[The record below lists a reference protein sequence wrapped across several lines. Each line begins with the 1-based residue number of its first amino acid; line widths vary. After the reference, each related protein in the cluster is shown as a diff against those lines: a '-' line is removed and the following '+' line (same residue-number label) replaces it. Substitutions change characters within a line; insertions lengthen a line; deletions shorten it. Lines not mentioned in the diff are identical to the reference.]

1 MSTIYD
7 HVYMD
12 VTVGKPHAQR
22 ILNAKHTKIMSVQ

>member
-12 VTVGKPHAQR
+12 ITVGKPHTQG
-22 ILNAKHTKIMSVQ
+22 ILNAKQTKIMSVQ